1 MITNGQNAADAVAGD
16 ISAND
21 SRFSPGGTTADF
33 LLGDLFRI
41 EWSRIHMMLSLEL
54 EYTG

>member
-1 MITNGQNAADAVAGD
+1 MAGTQQMLLRE
-16 ISAND
+16 IFQ
-21 SRFSPGGTTADF
+21 RTTADF